1 MENNLPKPNPVVAN
15 PAPQPSTTPANTPTN
30 SSSNGIPKA
39 AIIALVIASVV
50 VFIALIIAG
59 YELFIANKTAKTQN
73 NFVTNQV
80 SETGNSSIAGT
91 LGIDGAPPQGST
103 VTILARKSG
112 QNSFK
117 PVVTGITPLDGATW
131 AWNDAG
137 NGVAYEIQAQVK
149 VNGQNI
155 GTSPIE
161 TVVAP
166 ATSEVL
172 NVNITLPSP
181 TQSPTVTPGPTP
193 TPVLSSISGTF
204 NLNGYIPSGTT
215 ITLQA
220 RQVGTTSF
228 TTVQSNLPAVDNSN
242 WTWTNAIQNASYE
255 VQAIMSNNY
264 GTSQVLTITAPAT
277 SEVLTINSTAQP
289 PAPTVSGVSG
299 TINLNGNAPSG
310 SYITLG
316 SRVTGTSSFNQV
328 ASNISAT
335 NGVAWSWNNAQA
347 GTSYD
352 FQAYLWV
359 NGQPA
364 SQSQILTVEAP
375 ATGEVLTI
383 NAQTQASAPNG
394 NTLSVSCNNNPG
406 SGFQATINFN
416 LNNSLQNAQQ
426 YWLTVGTTGG
436 GSQIVN
442 NILTPSNPSQQQ
454 SYTTSPSLSQGQ
466 TYYAQYAY
474 STCANCNTFSSFSTS
489 IPFTCN

>member
-1 MENNLPKPNPVVAN
+1 MENNLPTQNTVSTPTTP
-15 PAPQPSTTPANTPTN
+15 PAPTGSNN
-30 SSSNGIPKA
+30 SSTGIPKV
-39 AIIALVIASVV
+39 AIIGLAIASLIVYSALVIAGV
-50 VFIALIIAG
+50 
-59 YELFIANKTAKTQN
+59 ELFKADKSAKNQASVAT
-73 NFVTNQV
+73 TQV
-80 SETGNSSIAGT
+80 SETSASSLAGT
-91 LGIDGAPPQGST
+91 LGIDGAPPPGSV
-103 VTILARKSG
+103 VTIMARRSG
-112 QNSFK
+112 ENTFK

-137 NGVAYEIQAQVK
+137 KGVAYEVQAQVK
-149 VNGQNI
+149 VNGTNI
-155 GTSPIE
+155 GTSPIL

-172 NVNITLPSP
+172 NVNITPPPVTPAP
-181 TQSPTVTPGPTP
+181 TTTPGPTP
-193 TPVLSSISGTF
+193 TPILSSISGTF

-215 ITLQA
+215 ITVQA

-228 TTVQSNLPAVDNSN
+228 STIQANLPAVDNSS
-242 WTWTNAIQNASYE
+242 WAWTNAVQNASYE
-255 VQAIMSNNY
+255 VQAVMSGSY
-264 GTSQVLTITAPAT
+264 GTSQVITVTAPAT
-277 SEVLTINSTAQP
+277 NEVLTINSTAQP
-289 PAPTVSGVSG
+289 PAPTVTGVSG
-299 TINLNGNAPSG
+299 TINLNGNIPTG

-316 SRVTGTSSFNQV
+316 SRVTGTTNFNQV
-328 ASNISAT
+328 ATNISAT

-375 ATGEVLTI
+375 ATGEILTI

-394 NTLSVSCNNNPG
+394 NTLSVSCNSNPG
-406 SGFQATINFN
+406 NGFQATINFN
-416 LNNSLQNAQQ
+416 LNNALQNAQQ

-442 NILTPSNPSQQQ
+442 NVLTPSNPSQQQ